1 MKAKKLA
8 NNLGISVE
16 EAETLMAKYM
26 DKWVAVRRYFE
37 ETEKSLTEDGY
48 VYTYLGRRR
57 FLPDIK
63 SPRDYQRFRAGRQGA
78 NSVIQGCQPG
88 STKVLT
94 RQGYL
99 RLDAMPERGEVWTG
113 MVWAPYTLLNRGEWQ
128 LAEIHFDNGQVLKC
142 DTRHKVLTCGPE
154 EYVFKEFSEL
164 KEGDRVA
171 FTLAQPL
178 EYGATPQGMSEPDF
192 YWMGYAIGNGCTS
205 LGVGHPNALSICF
218 GDRKGRYR
226 GTDQAILFETY
237 LRSRGWFC
245 QAPQANAGQTKTSV
259 TVEGRK
265 IRATWESWGYP
276 WGALSSTKRIPHSVW
291 SASLRDRKAFLLGL
305 LDADGTVGEDGHSP
319 CIHLCQRELLEEV
332 MILARTCGVQSRLT
346 GPFNHRGHTSYQLH
360 MVGRH
365 TAMHLKYGR
374 MPSKHTVPNMG
385 LPLEVAR
392 RAMAAAPK
400 AQSESELTL
409 HARVRK
415 GGTLGAYTAND
426 MLRGQVVEELYASS
440 AVRKLVV
447 LERRETT
454 YTLAV
459 EHPSHRFDSEGVI
472 TKNTAAEIA
481 KCAMLR
487 LFYDKRLQ
495 SIGWQML
502 SQIHD
507 ELVCEGPEET
517 KDEAKAIVKEAMEHP
532 FAPDLEFGAPL
543 SGSPAVGP
551 NWYACK

>member
-1 MKAKKLA
+1 MFRPYRNPLKTENPDLPRRLQATPCSDLHPSVSTWGVYSPQQDAHLRGLASHALDPVDTAGTASEVPRTWSIGVRRVSCEGIVSALREQGSYTLNYGMKAKKLA
-8 NNLGISVE
+8 NSLAITVE
-16 EAETLMAKYM
+16 EAEALMAKYM

-63 SPRDYQRFRAGRQGA
+63 SPLAYQRFRAGRQGA

-99 RLDAMPERGEVWTG
+99 RLDAMPEKGEVWTG

-128 LAEIHFDNGQVLKC
+128 LAEIHFDNGQVLTC

-154 EYVFKEFSEL
+154 EYVFKEFAEL
-164 KEGDRVA
+164 KEGDKVA
-171 FTLAQPL
+171 FSVAQPL
-178 EYGATPQGMSEPDF
+178 EYGERVD
-192 YWMGYAIGNGCTS
+192 
-205 LGVGHPNALSICF
+205 GVED
-218 GDRKGRYR
+218 GDAFYR
-226 GTDQAILFETY
+226 G
-237 LRSRGWFC
+237 R
-245 QAPQANAGQTKTSV
+245 AGGSAAAQIPDWV
-259 TVEGRK
+259 
-265 IRATWESWGYP
+265 
-276 WGALSSTKRIPHSVW
+276 WGAP
-291 SASLRDRKAFLLGL
+291 LRDRLSYLAGLEVACGEYVKKSLLHPNRSFLQ
-305 LDADGTVGEDGHSP
+305 D
-319 CIHLCQRELLEEV
+319 V
-332 MILARTCGVQSRLT
+332 MILARTCGIVCVLEEGS
-346 GPFNHRGHTSYQLH
+346 PFSLRYHDV
-360 MVGRH
+360 VG
-365 TAMHLKYGR
+365 G
-374 MPSKHTVPNMG
+374 
-385 LPLEVAR
+385 
-392 RAMAAAPK
+392 AAP
-400 AQSESELTL
+400 
-409 HARVRK
+409 
-415 GGTLGAYTAND
+415 
-426 MLRGQVVEELYASS
+426 YASS
-440 AVRKLVV
+440 AIRKLVV
-447 LERRETT
+447 LDRRDTT

-495 SIGWQML
+495 AIGWQML

-517 KDEAKAIVKEAMEHP
+517 KDEAKVIVKEAMEHP

-543 SGSPAVGP
+543 SSSPAVGP